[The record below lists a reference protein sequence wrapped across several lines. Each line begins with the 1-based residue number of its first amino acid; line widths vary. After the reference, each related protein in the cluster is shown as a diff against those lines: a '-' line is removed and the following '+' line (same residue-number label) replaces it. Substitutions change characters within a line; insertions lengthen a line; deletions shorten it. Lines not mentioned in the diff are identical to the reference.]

1 MTRLIPLFVLLLL
14 LPVASVLAGDL
25 PQVLQPNTTAYSAFE
40 VATLTQAIATL
51 TEALNDYD
59 MASRRYFSASEW
71 SSRNFAM
78 YTAGVLSEKGYTAML
93 VSSPGWP
100 DGVHTW
106 VLVGILLGAKTAWI
120 PVEATPEAGHSQ
132 QILGRIPSTTDA
144 TGKLWFDSRYVSF
157 GNVIDL
163 PPNLPPVAKIR
174 PPVAEIVAG
183 ESTRLLAI
191 TSVDPDGEIVLYK
204 WDFGDG
210 RTRVFTTWSARH
222 EFEEAGNYTIL
233 LTVIDNCGKRSV
245 TTSMSLRV
253 GDEVEEEEATS
264 SSSGGGC
271 GCGG

>member
-1 MTRLIPLFVLLLL
+1 
-14 LPVASVLAGDL
+14 
-25 PQVLQPNTTAYSAFE
+25 
-40 VATLTQAIATL
+40 
-51 TEALNDYD
+51 
-59 MASRRYFSASEW
+59 
-71 SSRNFAM
+71 M
-78 YTAGVLSEKGYTAML
+78 YTAGVLSGEGYETLL
-93 VSSPGWP
+93 VSGDGWP

-210 RTRVFTTWSARH
+210 RTRVFTSWSARH
-222 EFEEAGNYTIL
+222 EFKEAGNYTIQL
-233 LTVIDNCGKRSV
+233 IVIDNGGKNA
-245 TTSMSLRV
+245 TTSLTVNVVER
-253 GDEVEEEEATS
+253 DESGES
-264 SSSGGGC
+264 SEGSDC
-271 GCGG
+271 GCGS